1 MCAFS
6 LSEVLNVQPTTST
19 VLTFGPDDRPAAAGR
34 DPWWSS
40 DDSLRPGRTVP
51 CIACGS
57 PDPDCAAHSELHRS
71 HLPDPRRADR
81 DFWPMNPHL
90 GTDNKIH
97 WCCLCLVAELRVV
110 FICFHRGDSQ

>member
-71 HLPDPRRADR
+71 YLPDPHWANR

-90 GTDNKIH
+90 GTGHKNQTPSKVRH
-97 WCCLCLVAELRVV
+97 PA
-110 FICFHRGDSQ
+110 FIWAQVGVSINWR